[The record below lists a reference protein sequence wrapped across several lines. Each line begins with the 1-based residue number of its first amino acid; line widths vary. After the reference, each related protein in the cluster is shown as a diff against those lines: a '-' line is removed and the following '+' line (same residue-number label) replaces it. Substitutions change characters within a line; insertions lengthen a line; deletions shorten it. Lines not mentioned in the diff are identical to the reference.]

1 MDEIDKANL
10 IDQTKF
16 RLHEITKTG
25 NNFNQ
30 EIEQTKLCIKKLS
43 KYVAALGY
51 IDKVLILLSETTG
64 GVCIA
69 LFLVQL
75 LLELL

>member
-16 RLHEITKTG
+16 RLHEITKTE

-30 EIEQTKLCIKKLS
+30 EIDQTKSCIKKLS
-43 KYVAALGY
+43 KYDAAFG
-51 IDKVLILLSETTG
+51 
-64 GVCIA
+64 
-69 LFLVQL
+69 
-75 LLELL
+75 